1 MAHRGLS
8 EMSAYLSAFGANR
21 TSGHCRRSIHLT
33 RMTHNGPRPRWPLS
47 PRRFDILQSG
57 AGWRGLNAIRSIQT
71 ARSSRCSAAR
81 LPRGRS
87 RRAHSSRAVLA
98 SRDANG
104 YGHEP
109 RDGNRD
115 CDPKYRVFQHPCKI
129 PLFGHTR
136 AICFNVAPTCDA
148 SSGQTGPSRPSTLA
162 VRWCAV
168 PVLRMVRPNFY

>member
-1 MAHRGLS
+1 V
-8 EMSAYLSAFGANR
+8 
-21 TSGHCRRSIHLT
+21 RRRDH
-33 RMTHNGPRPRWPLS
+33 H
-47 PRRFDILQSG
+47 
-57 AGWRGLNAIRSIQT
+57 
-71 ARSSRCSAAR
+71 AAR
-81 LPRGRS
+81 RRGCRVAA
-87 RRAHSSRAVLA
+87 RGVRTAATVLA